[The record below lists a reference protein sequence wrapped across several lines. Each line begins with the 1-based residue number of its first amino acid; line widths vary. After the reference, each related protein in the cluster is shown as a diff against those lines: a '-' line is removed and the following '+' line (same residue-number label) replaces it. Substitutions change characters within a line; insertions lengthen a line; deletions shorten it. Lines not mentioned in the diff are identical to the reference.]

1 MSSTV
6 GGRKTSSTS
15 EPVNETVPIP
25 GVRTKPPSTM
35 KVTTAAITASSTSAT
50 KTSSSIP
57 GNKKMIAIMIVGIG
71 VGTTVLACG
80 IVGVLQVLKC
90 YRRSRTALPTST
102 TDEEYEY
109 DAFVIFS
116 SKDTDWVKKTLIP
129 ILEKKHALKCC
140 IHYRNFTPG
149 VLFRDNVVNSV
160 YKCRKTV
167 AVVSSHFFNSNYCGS
182 ELDFA
187 LHRLME
193 KRDDSLVVIKLDEVD
208 KRKLPIELQE
218 RSYIDFSKS
227 VERKEWEKKLV
238 SCLKKKP

>member
-1 MSSTV
+1 
-6 GGRKTSSTS
+6 
-15 EPVNETVPIP
+15 
-25 GVRTKPPSTM
+25 M
-35 KVTTAAITASSTSAT
+35 KAITASSTLATRTSST
-50 KTSSSIP
+50 KTSTSTP
-57 GNKKMIAIMIVGIG
+57 GNKKTIAIIVG
-71 VGTTVLACG
+71 TVVSTALLVCG
-80 IVGVLQVLKC
+80 ILVVCQVWRFH
-90 YRRSRTALPTST
+90 RRSKTDEALPPSMS
-102 TDEEYEY
+102 DQEFEY

-129 ILEKKHALKCC
+129 TLEKKHGLKCC

-149 VLFRDNVVNSV
+149 VLFRDNVVESV
-160 YKCRKTV
+160 YKCRKIV

-208 KRKLPIELQE
+208 KENLPIELQE
-218 RSYIDFSKS
+218 RSYIDYSKS

-238 SCLKKKP
+238 NCLKKKMPSVKQIKCKSVA